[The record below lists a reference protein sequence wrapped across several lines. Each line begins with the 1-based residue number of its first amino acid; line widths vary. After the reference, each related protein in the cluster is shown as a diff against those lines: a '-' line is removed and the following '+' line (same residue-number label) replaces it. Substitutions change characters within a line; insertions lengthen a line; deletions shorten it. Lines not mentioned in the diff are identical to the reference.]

1 MRKHVKPPAGRRRRA
16 SVRFRLALF
25 LSLFVSWAWFA
36 IAQPAVDGDDA
47 PTSPSPLESP
57 EGSPA
62 SDDAAAPESDDGGPE
77 DNPDADSSGDTEGS
91 DASEGTGEAVA
102 AGAKVLYGR
111 IDGEINLSTSAFVK
125 RLVDEAE
132 AGGAEILF
140 LDLNTFGGRV
150 DAAVAIRDA
159 LLDTSMKTVV
169 YINKRAISAGALIS
183 YACDTIAISSG
194 GTIGAA
200 MPVSGGGEE
209 IPASVQEKYLSYF
222 REEMRATA
230 EANGRDPDIAEAM
243 VDSDKVVED
252 VSEEGKLLTLGT
264 KDAVRLGVADFEAQG
279 VEAVLAE
286 LGVDA
291 ADMARIEHS
300 WSEEV
305 AAFLTSQAIASMLL
319 LGMMLFG
326 YLELQTPGFG
336 FFGAAAALCFMLL
349 YFSHYLVPREVA

>member
-1 MRKHVKPPAGRRRRA
+1 MKKHAKPPADRRPKV

-36 IAQPAVDGDDA
+36 IAQPAAEGDA
-47 PTSPSPLESP
+47 PSTPPTAVE
-57 EGSPA
+57 A
-62 SDDAAAPESDDGGPE
+62 
-77 DNPDADSSGDTEGS
+77 TEGS
-91 DASEGTGEAVA
+91 TSPEDPSAPAEGGDSADGDNADADNAAAAGPETSEAA
-102 AGAKVLYGR
+102 AGAKVHYGR

-125 RLVDEAE
+125 RLINEAE
-132 AGGAEILF
+132 SAGAEVLF

-159 LLDTSMKTVV
+159 LLDAPMKTVV

-200 MPVSGGGEE
+200 MPVTGNGEE

-230 EANGRDPDIAEAM
+230 EAKGRDPDIAEAM

-264 KDAVRLGVADFEAQG
+264 NDAVRLGVADFEAKDI
-279 VEAVLAE
+279 
-286 LGVDA
+286 DA
-291 ADMARIEHS
+291 
-300 WSEEV
+300 
-305 AAFLTSQAIASMLL
+305 
-319 LGMMLFG
+319 
-326 YLELQTPGFG
+326 
-336 FFGAAAALCFMLL
+336 
-349 YFSHYLVPREVA
+349 